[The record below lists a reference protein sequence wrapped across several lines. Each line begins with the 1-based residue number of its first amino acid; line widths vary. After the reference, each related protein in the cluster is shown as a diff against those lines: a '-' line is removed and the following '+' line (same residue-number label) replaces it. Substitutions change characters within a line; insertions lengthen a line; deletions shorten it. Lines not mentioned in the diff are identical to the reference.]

1 MKKKCLLV
9 VLIVMFIISH
19 TTAYAETTNQTDTD
33 LCDTLKYAFIN
44 SLKEPI
50 DEAIKEI
57 YKDDTFAT
65 NEGLSWAP
73 FQTEITEIN
82 QIYGVGGEY
91 EITLK
96 IYPYYRAHNTYGED
110 LVVVNTDGE
119 LISYEHVKTF
129 PIIGENLD

>member
-1 MKKKCLLV
+1 
-9 VLIVMFIISH
+9 MFVISH
-19 TTAYAETTNQTDTD
+19 TTAYAETTNHADKD
-33 LCDTLKYAFIN
+33 FCDTLKYAFIN

-50 DEAIKEI
+50 DKAIKEI

-73 FQTEITEIN
+73 FQTEITEIK
-82 QIYGVGGEY
+82 QKYGVGGEY
-91 EITLK
+91 EIKLQ

-110 LVVVNTDGE
+110 IIVVNTDGE

-129 PIIGENLD
+129 PKVRG